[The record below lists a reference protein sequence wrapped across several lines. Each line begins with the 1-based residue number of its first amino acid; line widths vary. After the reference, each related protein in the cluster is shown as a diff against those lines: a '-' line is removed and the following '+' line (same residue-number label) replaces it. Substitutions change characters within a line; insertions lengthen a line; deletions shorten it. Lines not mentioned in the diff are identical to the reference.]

1 MGEVG
6 SPDVGA
12 VPSLASLSPG
22 LATAVSARPAVIECW
37 FVEDA
42 GGGKL
47 AKKPAALLLR
57 QGAES
62 PPPRPDLA
70 PERYL
75 KVHGES
81 SLTRSQLCCLPRNP
95 PSPSG
100 LSDLGPQFPPAV
112 K

>member
-1 MGEVG
+1 MKRL
-6 SPDVGA
+6 SLLLA
-12 VPSLASLSPG
+12 VALG

-62 PPPRPDLA
+62 PPLRPDLA

-75 KVHGES
+75 KIHGES
-81 SLTRSQLCCLPRNP
+81 SRTRFQLCCLLRTPPP
-95 PSPSG
+95 PSPLG
-100 LSDLGPQFPPAV
+100 LSDLGPQLPPAV

>member
-1 MGEVG
+1 M
-6 SPDVGA
+6 
-12 VPSLASLSPG
+12 PSLASLFPG

-95 PSPSG
+95 PALRVSVTSG
-100 LSDLGPQFPPAV
+100 LSFPQL
-112 K
+112 

>member
-1 MGEVG
+1 MGPCPH
-6 SPDVGA
+6 SRP
-12 VPSLASLSPG
+12 LSPG

-57 QGAES
+57 QGTES

-81 SLTRSQLCCLPRNP
+81 FRTRSQLCCLP
-95 PSPSG
+95 
-100 LSDLGPQFPPAV
+100 
-112 K
+112 